1 MRTRRTGIRVY
12 EMVALIALISIPTI
26 SRAAGDAP
34 PGPGDW
40 LGVSVKPVSD
50 ALRQAWEYRGNG
62 LLVTE
67 VEPGSA
73 AEQTGIVRG
82 DLLVIVGPVT
92 LKRVDD
98 LARAKDRVDPEQS
111 FSVVVERNH
120 GRMIKVMSVDP
131 IQQSEPAPA
140 EAAAPDPLKLTVTAP
155 EESITPDPAPAA
167 ADPTA
172 VVEQAPATTEPAP
185 VAVATPAIGAEVAAK
200 SEKDPLAILGV
211 TGVVLNHDLA
221 AALNV
226 PIERGVLISTVVSGA
241 SGERVGMRAGDVIV
255 KAGGESV
262 ETIEALGQALEKAS
276 GTITLTVQRQKTRRD
291 LEVALE
297 SPPTPDDSKAASQRE
312 DVLKKQIDDLKKE
325 NEKLRAEVE
334 RLKSN

>member
-1 MRTRRTGIRVY
+1 MG
-12 EMVALIALISIPTI
+12 
-26 SRAAGDAP
+26 
-34 PGPGDW
+34 
-40 LGVSVKPVSD
+40 
-50 ALRQAWEYRGNG
+50 YRGNG

-172 VVEQAPATTEPAP
+172 VVEQAPPPRPSPRRSPSQHPRSEPRWPRRARRIRSRSSVSPAWFSTT
-185 VAVATPAIGAEVAAK
+185 TM
-200 SEKDPLAILGV
+200 
-211 TGVVLNHDLA
+211 A